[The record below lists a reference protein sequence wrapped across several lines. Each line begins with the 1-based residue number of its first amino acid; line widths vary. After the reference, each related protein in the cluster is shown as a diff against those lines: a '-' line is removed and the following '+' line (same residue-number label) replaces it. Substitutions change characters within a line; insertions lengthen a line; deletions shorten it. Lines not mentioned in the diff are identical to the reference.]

1 MREKYK
7 VFETLTFEK
16 HQKSFFEGREKI
28 IENLKDKLT
37 IDPFIGK
44 SIYKNFFREKRFFI
58 YNRRVYFLVF
68 KKEKIVLLIAI
79 SNKKTQQKVID
90 KIKSNL
96 NTYEKYIEN
105 LSNSF
110 NS

>member
-44 SIYKNFFREKRFFI
+44 SIYKTFLEKKDFLYITEEFI
-58 YNRRVYFLVF
+58 F
-68 KKEKIVLLIAI
+68 
-79 SNKKTQQKVID
+79 
-90 KIKSNL
+90 
-96 NTYEKYIEN
+96 
-105 LSNSF
+105 
-110 NS
+110 